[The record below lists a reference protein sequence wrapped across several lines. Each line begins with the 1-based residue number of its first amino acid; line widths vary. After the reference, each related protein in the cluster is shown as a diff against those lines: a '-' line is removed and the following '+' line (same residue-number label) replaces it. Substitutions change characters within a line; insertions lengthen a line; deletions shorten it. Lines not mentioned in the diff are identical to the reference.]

1 MVQPKS
7 NNKERHQIQTTA
19 RKKKNHFVS
28 ANIQVAITKCHRI
41 GAAKRMYKTIVAI
54 TKCHHIG
61 AAKRMYKTM
70 YCMICGRTYKQ
81 QKLIERILI
90 MP

>member
-19 RKKKNHFVS
+19 RKKNHFVS
-28 ANIQVAITKCHRI
+28 ANIQVAITKCH
-41 GAAKRMYKTIVAI
+41 
-54 TKCHHIG
+54 HIG
-61 AAKRMYKTM
+61 AAGRMYKTM
-70 YCMICGRTYKQ
+70 YCMICSKTYKQ